1 MSMETLLALLGG
13 LVCGL
18 IVGAVAISLLARER
32 IARAGERASTQFR
45 EERAS
50 LTTRLQERDRQL
62 EELRSSLE
70 TTKREY
76 DSTRS
81 QLDGAFTDV
90 AVLRSTL
97 LERDR
102 QVIEWQDQS
111 QKSARTSDQ
120 MTQEQTTLMASLA
133 SAQERNLQIPKLE
146 EALAA
151 RELLQQSQL
160 TELQRL
166 KETLASIEASREK
179 ERQAAEEKIA
189 LVEKAQENLA
199 TAFKALSSEALKSNN
214 QAFLDLAN
222 QTLNRFQEGAKSELE
237 LKTKAIDELVKP
249 LKESLTS
256 VDSKIQDLEKE
267 RLTAYAGLKEQITN
281 LATGQISLQRE
292 TQNLVRA
299 LRAPNVRGRW
309 GEIQLKRVV
318 EIAGM
323 LEHCDF
329 FQQESVTTETGLL
342 RPDVI
347 IRLPGGK
354 QVVVDSK
361 APLQAYLDALEAKDD
376 ETRLFHMKDHARQIR
391 VHLSKLS
398 NKAYWDQFDSSP
410 EFVVLFL
417 PGETFFSAALEQD
430 PALIEVGVEQR
441 VLLATPTTLIALL
454 RAVAYGWKQEK
465 LAENAQ
471 AICQRG
477 KELYERLRTMA
488 SHFNEIRSGLDKTVS
503 AYNQAVG
510 SFEKRV
516 LVSARK
522 FQDMGVTDGQ
532 EIVQLDFQ
540 DQPLRILQAPDL
552 IGIQMIGS

>member
-1 MSMETLLALLGG
+1 MSTELLLALLGG
-13 LVCGL
+13 AILGL
-18 IVGAVAISLLARER
+18 IGGAVAASLLARER
-32 IARAGERASTQFR
+32 IARAGEKAVSQFK
-45 EERAS
+45 EERAA
-50 LTTRLQERDRQL
+50 LATRLQERERQL
-62 EELRSSLE
+62 DE
-70 TTKREY
+70 TKNGLMAVKQEF
-76 DSTRS
+76 DSTRM
-81 QLDGAFTDV
+81 QLDGAFKDS

-97 LERDR
+97 EERDR
-102 QVIEWQDQS
+102 QARHWQEQS
-111 QKSARTSDQ
+111 QKAALSSEAL
-120 MTQEQTTLMASLA
+120 TQEQATLMASLA

-146 EALAA
+146 EALTT
-151 RELLQQSQL
+151 REILQQTQMA
-160 TELQRL
+160 ELQRL
-166 KETLASIEASREK
+166 KESLASIQATREK
-179 ERQAAEEKIA
+179 ERQAAEEKLA
-189 LVEKAQENLA
+189 LVEKAQESLA
-199 TAFKALSSEALKSNN
+199 NAFKALSAEALKSNN

-222 QTLNRFQEGAKSELE
+222 QTLNRFQEGAKNELE

-249 LKESLTS
+249 LKDSLTS

-267 RLTAYAGLKEQITN
+267 RLSAYAGLKEQISN
-281 LATGQISLQRE
+281 LATGQVSLQKE
-292 TQNLVRA
+292 TQNLIKA
-299 LRAPNVRGRW
+299 LRTPNVRGRW

-342 RPDVI
+342 RPDMMV
-347 IRLPGGK
+347 RLPGGK
-354 QVVVDSK
+354 HVVVDSK
-361 APLQAYLDALEAKDD
+361 APLQAYLDGLEAKDD

-398 NKAYWDQFDSSP
+398 NKAYWDQFQSSP

-430 PALIEVGVEQR
+430 PSLIEAGVEQR

-488 SHFNEIRSGLDKTVS
+488 SHFNDMRSGLDRTVS

-540 DQPLRILQAPDL
+540 EQPIRMLHAPDL
-552 IGIQMIGS
+552 IGLPMTGS

>member
-1 MSMETLLALLGG
+1 MPTEVILALFGG
-13 LVCGL
+13 LICGL
-18 IVGAVAISLLARER
+18 IVGALAASFLWRER
-32 IARAGERASTQFR
+32 IARAADRASGQYK

-50 LTTRLQERDRQL
+50 LSTRLQEREHQLEETRNSLDATRRDHDSVRSQLDVAVRDTAVLRSTLQERDRQIQ
-62 EELRSSLE
+62 EWQELH
-70 TTKREY
+70 
-76 DSTRS
+76 
-81 QLDGAFTDV
+81 Q
-90 AVLRSTL
+90 RSTKAS
-97 LERDR
+97 E
-102 QVIEWQDQS
+102 
-111 QKSARTSDQ
+111 Q
-120 MTQEQTTLMASLA
+120 MTQEQASLIASLA

-146 EALAA
+146 EALAV
-151 RELLQQSQL
+151 REMSQKTQL
-160 TELQRL
+160 SELQRL
-166 KETLASIEASREK
+166 KESLASIEASREK
-179 ERQAAEEKIA
+179 ERQAAEEKLA
-189 LVEKAQENLA
+189 LLEKAQEKLT
-199 TAFKALSSEALKSNN
+199 TAFQALSSEALKSNN
-214 QAFLDLAN
+214 QVFLDLAN
-222 QTLNRFQEGAKSELE
+222 QTLNRFQEGAKNELE

-267 RLTAYAGLKEQITN
+267 RLTAYVGLKEQITN
-281 LATGQISLQRE
+281 LATGQVSLQRE
-292 TQNLVRA
+292 TQNLIRA

-329 FQQESVTTETGLL
+329 FQQESVTTETGSL
-342 RPDVI
+342 RPDMI

-354 QVVVDSK
+354 HVVVDSK
-361 APLQAYLDALEAKDD
+361 APLQAYLDALEARDD
-376 ETRLFHMKDHARQIR
+376 ETRLGHMKDHARQIR

-454 RAVAYGWKQEK
+454 RAVSYGWKQEK

-488 SHFNEIRSGLDKTVS
+488 SHFNEIRYGLDKTVN

-532 EIVQLDFQ
+532 EIVQLELQ
-540 DQPLRILQAPDL
+540 DQPIRILQAPDFV
-552 IGIQMIGS
+552 GIPMMGS